1 MHLQMNAYIHNI
13 WNESSIIIV
22 VPITVSIS
30 PSLENFSKQR
40 AEETIIMC
48 YVGNF
53 NYFYE

>member
-30 PSLENFSKQR
+30 PSLENFSNQR